1 MAESKQEVTKQVIKD
16 ITPSD
21 KVYNVNGVSNNA
33 AQRRSSFTGPADIY
47 HGPSTEGQDASIRT
61 GDILGIP
68 NWTMEDF
75 INERTRYRMIGT
87 FGDIGSSYWEP
98 GTYFYKLFFNFN
110 TSYGLLGGI
119 INTLQQ
125 DVTNNNQPN
134 GAKEINTASMYF
146 ENNCT
151 SERFTLHYRKVLRQK
166 QISLFKFAQLL
177 NYLTLECPWV
187 FKEVGGLERIGEINL
202 KDIAAEEKSIQ
213 ITFNEDAVDMRI
225 STLIDLYKHA
235 CFDTV
240 NQREI
245 IPENLRKFDMSIIL
259 FNPPI
264 KGLNMD
270 RQIKYVQKEKKNG
283 KTKEIQDGYIESFGS
298 TNIKK
303 KPEIGKD
310 DRKVKIPMTYKCV
323 ILKNCEIKY
332 DDLKSIPD
340 AMDNG
345 EGFKNSIV
353 LSISYERS
361 LVYSFND
368 ILNAETLDNYYNEE
382 QIKEFTGSGD
392 SEGSQS
398 EGISTLPVEEEKYKS
413 IGPITLAED
422 KTVNVTAKI
431 DKNSHSA
438 TCTIDKKIKLEEVS
452 AVKEFSVEVYV
463 EKKKEDG
470 TEIDF
475 NNEADRNKAIEN
487 TLQSA
492 YDTMFNSM
500 LESYGWTQFNN
511 SENSSICLGEVIYYV
526 KQQKTPVQDKNNSNP
541 NNSNLEVSAIS
552 VKCVGKTYNF
562 AGCANKLETCEHF
575 KFTKINNKVVPDKS
589 QESQET
595 QETQETQGTK
605 ETYESVLA
613 NAPLD
618 LINTVFAK
626 AEEELRNLAK
636 QIVEKPVYKYPNGEP
651 ELVS

>member
-1 MAESKQEVTKQVIKD
+1 MAESTQEVTKQVIND

-33 AQRRSSFTGPADIY
+33 SQRRSSFTGPADIY
-47 HGPSTEGQDASIRT
+47 HGTSTEGQDASIRT

-87 FGDIGSSYWEP
+87 YSDSYSAYWEP

-134 GAKEINTASMYF
+134 GAKEINTASMFF

-166 QISLFKFAQLL
+166 QISLFKFVQIL

-187 FKEVGGLERIGEINL
+187 FKEVGGLEKIGEINL
-202 KDIAAEEKSIQ
+202 KDIATEEKSIQ
-213 ITFNEDAVDMRI
+213 ITFNEDAIDMRI
-225 STLIDLYKHA
+225 STLIELYKHA

-264 KGLNMD
+264 TGLNID
-270 RQIKYVQKEKKNG
+270 RKIKYVEKEPNSTEK
-283 KTKEIQDGYIESFGS
+283 IQDGYIESFGS
-298 TNIKK
+298 TNTKK
-303 KPEIGKD
+303 KPVIGKD
-310 DRKVKIPMTYKCV
+310 DKKVKIPMPYKCV

-345 EGFKNSIV
+345 EGFKNSLV
-353 LSISYERS
+353 LSITYERS

-368 ILNAETLDNYYNEE
+368 ILSAETLENYYNEE

-392 SEGSQS
+392 SEGTQTT
-398 EGISTLPVEEEKYKS
+398 GIETLPVEEELYKS
-413 IGPITLAED
+413 IGPIKLESD
-422 KTVNVTAKI
+422 IKKTVKVKVNG
-431 DKNSHSA
+431 KNEN
-438 TCTIDKKIKLEEVS
+438 KPYEIKTDINLEEI
-452 AVKEFSVEVYV
+452 ANVKEFSAEYYA
-463 EKKKEDG
+463 EKEEGTDFSDENVKETAINTAIG
-470 TEIDF
+470 
-475 NNEADRNKAIEN
+475 KAYE
-487 TLQSA
+487 Q
-492 YDTMFNSM
+492 MHGSM
-500 LESYGWTQFNN
+500 LESYGWTTFADNQNE
-511 SENSSICLGEVIYYV
+511 SRCLGEIIYYL
-526 KQQKTPVQDKNNSNP
+526 KQQKSTVQDADNP
-541 NNSNLEVSAIS
+541 NNTTTIVSDISIKCIGKVYDFSN
-552 VKCVGKTYNF
+552 CQD
-562 AGCANKLETCEHF
+562 KLKTCEQF
-575 KFTKINNKVVPDKS
+575 KINDKKVSELTDVSLDIVN
-589 QESQET
+589 
-595 QETQETQGTK
+595 
-605 ETYESVLA
+605 SVLA
-613 NAPLD
+613 DAEVSL
-618 LINTVFAK
+618 K
-626 AEEELRNLAK
+626 AAMKGKEVTA
-636 QIVEKPVYKYPNGEP
+636 PVYKYPNGEKQ
-651 ELVS
+651 LAS

>member
-21 KVYNVNGVSNNA
+21 KVYNVNGVHNNA

-47 HGPSTEGQDASIRT
+47 HGTSTEGQDASIRT

-177 NYLTLECPWV
+177 NYLTIECPWV

-345 EGFKNSIV
+345 EGFKNSLV

-368 ILNAETLDNYYNEE
+368 ILNAETLENYYNEE

-398 EGISTLPVEEEKYKS
+398 EGISTLPVEEELYKS
-413 IGPITLAED
+413 IGPITFALNGNY
-422 KTVNVTAKI
+422 KGKI
-431 DKNSHSA
+431 DNTYHSA
-438 TCTIDKKIKLEEVS
+438 TYKITEDIKLEEIS
-452 AVKEFSVEVYV
+452 AVKEFNAEVYAV
-463 EKKKEDG
+463 NEDG
-470 TEIDF
+470 TAIDF
-475 NNEADRNKAIEN
+475 SNETVINDAIEN
-487 TLQSA
+487 TLEPA
-492 YDTMFNSM
+492 YNAMFSSM
-500 LESYGWTQFNN
+500 LESYGWSVFDN
-511 SENSSICLGEVIYYV
+511 SENTGICLGEVTYYV
-526 KQQKTPVQDKNNSNP
+526 KQQKTPVQDENNP
-541 NNSNLEVSAIS
+541 NNSNTKVSAVS

-562 AGCANKLETCEHF
+562 AGCANKLETCEQ
-575 KFTKINNKVVPDKS
+575 FTINEKKVSELTDVPLDVVN
-589 QESQET
+589 
-595 QETQETQGTK
+595 
-605 ETYESVLA
+605 SVLA
-613 NAPLD
+613 R
-618 LINTVFAK
+618 T
-626 AEEELRNLAK
+626 EELLNEKLKK
-636 QIVEKPVYKYPNGEP
+636 QIVKAPVYKYTNGKP